1 MYAII
6 RDRGKQYK
14 VSPGESLLID
24 FVEGLKE
31 KDPVEFPEVM
41 VVGDEASTKIG
52 NPLIAGAKV
61 LAEAQGQKL
70 GEKAKIV
77 KFRRRENYRR
87 KKGHR
92 QVFTQV
98 KIKEICV

>member
-14 VSPGESLLID
+14 VSPGESILID
-24 FVEGLKE
+24 LIEGLKE
-31 KDPVEFPEVM
+31 KDPIEFPEVM
-41 VVGDEASTKIG
+41 VVGDETTKVG
-52 NPLIAGAKV
+52 NPLITGVKV
-61 LAEAQGQKL
+61 LAEVQGQVL
-70 GEKAKIV
+70 GEKVRII

-87 KKGHR
+87 RKGHR
-92 QVFTQV
+92 QVFTKV